1 MASPIHGAAGMPTRK
16 RRCPRCGHVQAVA
29 LLVVKEK
36 VVCRRCGGIIP
47 PDSGAASGAT
57 AGKRRKG

>member
-29 LLVVKEK
+29 LLLAKEQ
-36 VVCRRCGGIIP
+36 VVCRRCGGLIP
-47 PDSGAASGAT
+47 PDSGSAPGAT
-57 AGKRRKG
+57 AGKRRKS